1 MVARTGQDE
10 RGAGCPFIVPTDAA
24 GLDKHLL
31 PVDLLL
37 PERQFALHFDG
48 VRVGPGALV
57 GKEGKGFGRSSTA

>member
-1 MVARTGQDE
+1 MPA
-10 RGAGCPFIVPTDAA
+10 DAA

-37 PERQFALHFDG
+37 PERQFTLHFDG

-57 GKEGKGFGRSSTA
+57 GEEGAGFRQVFQA